1 MLQLDWNVLWTIV
14 NVLILFAAL
23 RIFLWKPVQKII
35 EKRQNT
41 ITDSLTKAKQAEADA
56 TKKKEEYEA
65 SINNANEQALEILA
79 TAKSRAQAEYE
90 AKIEAAEQDAKTILA
105 NAQIRIENE
114 RTKAIVNAQ
123 AEIAT
128 IALLAT
134 EKLLEKNIDSETNSK
149 LIKSFLV
156 NAGTKSK

>member
-79 TAKSRAQAEYE
+79 TAKARAQAEYE
-90 AKIEAAEQDAKTILA
+90 AKIEAALLANNFTLAKTLSEELEPI
-105 NAQIRIENE
+105 I
-114 RTKAIVNAQ
+114 T
-123 AEIAT
+123 
-128 IALLAT
+128 LLSQFFQ
-134 EKLLEKNIDSETNSK
+134 E
-149 LIKSFLV
+149 
-156 NAGTKSK
+156 